1 MRTKETETAKEIN
14 SVRMYLKEIG
24 KYPLLSREEELLLA
38 KRYTECKDENART
51 RIINGNLRLVVKE
64 AKKYSGSGLPLLDLI
79 QEGNMGLMK
88 AVEKYD
94 YKKGYKFST
103 YATYWIRQA
112 IARSVDDKSRT
123 IRLPVHQRDAIRKME
138 KAINKYVQ
146 EYGVEPSSKELAEY
160 MGITEERILKIQ
172 MFRPDAVSFDIPIGE
187 DEESSLE
194 EILEDERVVSPE
206 EETERELLRVY
217 ADELLQL
224 LSEREAIVIRHRY
237 GLAEDGRAKTLEEIG
252 KIVGVT
258 RERVRQIEA
267 ISLRKM
273 KMAARRK
280 ELNEFLQ

>member
-14 SVRMYLKEIG
+14 SVSMYLKEIG

-38 KRYTECKDENART
+38 KRYTEGKDENART
-51 RIINGNLRLVVKE
+51 RIIKGNLRLVVKE
-64 AKKYSGSGLPLLDLI
+64 AKKYACSGLPLLDLI
-79 QEGNMGLMK
+79 QEGNMGLMR

-94 YKKGYKFST
+94 YKKGYRFST

-146 EYGVEPSSKELAEY
+146 EYGVEPSSKELAEH
-160 MGITEERILKIQ
+160 MGITEERLLKIQ

-187 DEESSLE
+187 DEDSSLE

-258 RERVRQIEA
+258 RERVRQIEV

-273 KMAARRK
+273 KMAAYRK